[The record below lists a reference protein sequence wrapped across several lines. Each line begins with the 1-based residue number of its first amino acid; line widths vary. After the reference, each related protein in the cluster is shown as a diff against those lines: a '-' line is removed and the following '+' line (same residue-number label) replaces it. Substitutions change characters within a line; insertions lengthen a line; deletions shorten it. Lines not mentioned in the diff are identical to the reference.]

1 MISLLAAPGMH
12 VLAAQAMLSRTSLQ
26 DLIELDDEGRLA
38 IFSGIIGVER
48 IERLSRLIAANAAA
62 AE

>member
-1 MISLLAAPGMH
+1 MH